1 MPLNIVLDLSDDDL
15 KYFARVMD
23 AVWKKNS
30 ARPEQELIDG
40 ARQHIKLARKAKV
53 PAYIKARLDD
63 ISVLI
68 DLLDDKD
75 WGPELDARDR
85 RRIVAAL
92 SYFAVGKDMISDK
105 IPGIGYL
112 DDAVI
117 ADLVIRELKHD
128 LDGYRDFRS
137 FRENAAT
144 LRGKKVNHDEWLA
157 SKRSRLL
164 ERIDRRREM
173 MRRRMTETQLT
184 DPILRYKY

>member
-15 KYFARVMD
+15 KYFSRVMD
-23 AVWKKNS
+23 AVWKKNA
-30 ARPEQELIDG
+30 ARPERELIDG
-40 ARQHIKLARKAKV
+40 ARLHIKQARKAKAPEYV
-53 PAYIKARLDD
+53 QRRLED
-63 ISVLI
+63 IAMLI

-75 WGPELDARDR
+75 WGPGLGATDR

-128 LDGYRDFRS
+128 IEGYRDFRS
-137 FRENAAT
+137 FRENAMP
-144 LRGKKVNHDEWLA
+144 RGKATRDELLA
-157 SKRSRLL
+157 AKRERLL
-164 ERIDRRREM
+164 ERIDRRRDM
-173 MRRRMTETQLT
+173 MRRRMTEDRLT
-184 DPILRYKY
+184 HPILSYKY